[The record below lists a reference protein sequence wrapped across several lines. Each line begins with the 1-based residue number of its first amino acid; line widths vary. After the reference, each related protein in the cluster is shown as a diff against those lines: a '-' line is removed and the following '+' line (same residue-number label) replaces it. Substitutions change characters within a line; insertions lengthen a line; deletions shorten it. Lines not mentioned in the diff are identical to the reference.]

1 MKKGRANEN
10 HSSCEALSSPPSLLH
25 SPPPSSHQ
33 PCLLSPPPSPAAPPR
48 LRSLPR
54 YASWRQ
60 QHGAGKRDE
69 RRRRIGNRQNLE
81 VFSISS
87 IGVAF
92 PRVVSSAPQPKPW
105 LLLYIRGGTKLCTGL
120 NARDVGNKVPPSSP
134 NSFHQKNEL
143 KKTASALVRRRA
155 SGPAPLRFR
164 GPGQRRGRRGHRP
177 RCQIQG
183 RSREKAPGL
192 ANCRDEAP

>member
-48 LRSLPR
+48 LRSPPR

-69 RRRRIGNRQNLE
+69 RRRRIGNRRQNLE
-81 VFSISS
+81 VFFYIVDWRGFPARRLFRSS
-87 IGVAF
+87 TETLAVTLHPRRNEALHWPQRPRCGKQSPSFLTKFF
-92 PRVVSSAPQPKPW
+92 PTKKRIKKNSVGPRPSPRERPRAPPLPRPRPTTRSSGTSSAPP
-105 LLLYIRGGTKLCTGL
+105 
-120 NARDVGNKVPPSSP
+120 D
-134 NSFHQKNEL
+134 
-143 KKTASALVRRRA
+143 
-155 SGPAPLRFR
+155 
-164 GPGQRRGRRGHRP
+164 P
-177 RCQIQG
+177 R
-183 RSREKAPGL
+183 
-192 ANCRDEAP
+192 

>member
-48 LRSLPR
+48 LRSPPR

-60 QHGAGKRDE
+60 QHGAGKPDE

-81 VFSISS
+81 VFFYIVDWRGFPARRLFRSS
-87 IGVAF
+87 TETLAVTLHPRRNKALHRPQRPRCGKQSPSFLTKFF
-92 PRVVSSAPQPKPW
+92 PPKKRIKKNSVGPRPSPRERPRAPPLPRPRPTTRSSGTSSAPP
-105 LLLYIRGGTKLCTGL
+105 
-120 NARDVGNKVPPSSP
+120 D
-134 NSFHQKNEL
+134 
-143 KKTASALVRRRA
+143 
-155 SGPAPLRFR
+155 
-164 GPGQRRGRRGHRP
+164 P
-177 RCQIQG
+177 RYV
-183 RSREKAPGL
+183 S
-192 ANCRDEAP
+192 

>member
-48 LRSLPR
+48 LRSPPR

-81 VFSISS
+81 VFFYIVDWRGFPARRLFRSS
-87 IGVAF
+87 TETLAVTLHPRRNEALHRPQRPRCGKQSPSFLTKFF
-92 PRVVSSAPQPKPW
+92 PPKKRIKKNSVGPRPSPRERPRAPPLPRPRPTTRSSGTSSAPP
-105 LLLYIRGGTKLCTGL
+105 
-120 NARDVGNKVPPSSP
+120 D
-134 NSFHQKNEL
+134 
-143 KKTASALVRRRA
+143 
-155 SGPAPLRFR
+155 
-164 GPGQRRGRRGHRP
+164 P
-177 RCQIQG
+177 R
-183 RSREKAPGL
+183 
-192 ANCRDEAP
+192 